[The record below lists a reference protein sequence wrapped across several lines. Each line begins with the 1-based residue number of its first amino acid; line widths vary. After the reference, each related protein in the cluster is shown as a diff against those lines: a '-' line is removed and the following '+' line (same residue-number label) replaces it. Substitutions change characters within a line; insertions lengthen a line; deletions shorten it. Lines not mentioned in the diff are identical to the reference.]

1 MSDSLIKL
9 REIITNT
16 DDIFTR
22 INASEIEATHKIQE
36 DLGIDS
42 LGLVN
47 LFYEISDELGTDDD
61 EELAASWKSVADILN
76 YMDANLS

>member
-22 INASEIEATHKIQE
+22 INASEIEAAHKIQE